1 MHRNG
6 ELILLAGAVDAV
18 QHLELTGVCQYIRW
32 LPLIFL
38 LIEADNMM
46 LGYFH
51 HWPIV
56 AGQVI

>member
-6 ELILLAGAVDAV
+6 ELKLLAGAVDAV
-18 QHLELTGVCQYIRW
+18 QHLELTGVCQYIQW

>member
-1 MHRNG
+1 
-6 ELILLAGAVDAV
+6 LKLLAGAVDAV
-18 QHLELTGVCQYIRW
+18 QHLELTGVCQYIQW